1 MAQVFSPSSVS
12 SLSDAFKP
20 DFRAQRPRLWSDS
33 DRLKQGYQ
41 VKTRY
46 AFLTS
51 ESYTRLA
58 STQGNLSWGL
68 LGTLHR
74 THSIAGKIAPKAG
87 ESPTQTYSSLGVLG
101 GGVISTRQ
109 ETTGAHSVYFVCYD
123 AQTQQ
128 VRWH

>member
-101 GGVISTRQ
+101 GGNQHSSRDHR
-109 ETTGAHSVYFVCYD
+109 GAQCILCVL
-123 AQTQQ
+123 
-128 VRWH
+128 